1 MYEHFAVAPF
11 LVAALVGPDH
21 VIEFANAM
29 ALAAWG
35 KTGAAIGK
43 PLLEAVPELR
53 GQPFNGYLDRV
64 RATGVAY
71 RGFSE
76 LARLARVPGGAVEDA
91 YYDFVYS
98 PMGLPDGAVDGVLL
112 FAFEVTAEVRAQK
125 ERLQM
130 IEEVRAAERH
140 LRDVIDNLPDLAWTT
155 LADGRADFYNR
166 RWYEFTGT
174 HPDDI
179 KTMGVRTVD
188 DPVALDAI
196 RVRWRECLATG
207 QPFDMEH
214 TLRGG
219 DGGSRWFLT
228 RVRPLRDGAG
238 TIRRW
243 IGSSVDIDDRR
254 REEAFRETF
263 LGVLGHDLRN
273 PLSAVLTTARI
284 LIKREAIATQIRPQ
298 LERIIRSGERMQ
310 RMIDQLLDLTR
321 ARLAG
326 GIPISRSIAPV
337 SLAPIVARIV
347 DELRGAHPDQAIELE
362 MDESCRARLDSDR
375 FEQVLSNLVGNAVLH
390 GDPSS
395 PVRVALEL
403 AGDDVRVRVEN
414 GGPPIDAQFLPVL
427 FNPFV
432 RNSKPASRTS
442 GLGLGLYISE
452 RIVDAH
458 GGRVDVRS
466 SSEEGTR
473 FDVLLPLEIP

>member
-1 MYEHFAVAPF
+1 MTNSSAEVTDALLRENAELREQNDELRRALAQALSVRPSAAPANESAARGRMYEHFAVAPF

-43 PLLEAVPELR
+43 PILEAVPELR

-238 TIRRW
+238 RSAAGSGRASTSTTGGARRRFARPSSACWGTICATRSARCSPRRASSSSARRSRRRSGRSSN
-243 IGSSVDIDDRR
+243 GSS
-254 REEAFRETF
+254 AAA
-263 LGVLGHDLRN
+263 
-273 PLSAVLTTARI
+273 SAC
-284 LIKREAIATQIRPQ
+284 
-298 LERIIRSGERMQ
+298 SG
-310 RMIDQLLDLTR
+310 
-321 ARLAG
+321 
-326 GIPISRSIAPV
+326 
-337 SLAPIVARIV
+337 
-347 DELRGAHPDQAIELE
+347 
-362 MDESCRARLDSDR
+362 
-375 FEQVLSNLVGNAVLH
+375 
-390 GDPSS
+390 
-395 PVRVALEL
+395 
-403 AGDDVRVRVEN
+403 
-414 GGPPIDAQFLPVL
+414 
-427 FNPFV
+427 
-432 RNSKPASRTS
+432 
-442 GLGLGLYISE
+442 
-452 RIVDAH
+452 
-458 GGRVDVRS
+458 
-466 SSEEGTR
+466 
-473 FDVLLPLEIP
+473 